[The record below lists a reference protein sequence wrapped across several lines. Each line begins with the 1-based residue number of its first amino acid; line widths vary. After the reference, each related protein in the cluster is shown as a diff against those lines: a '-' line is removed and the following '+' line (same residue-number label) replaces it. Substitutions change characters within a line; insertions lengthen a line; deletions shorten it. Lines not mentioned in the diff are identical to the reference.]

1 MKKLLTILF
10 CFILA
15 IALMACSNQ
24 KNNSLSND
32 ENDIKS
38 ASSEDANND
47 VKNQSKKT
55 LIAYFSATGSTEQV
69 ATYIASETGGML
81 LKLTPEDPYTEEDL
95 DYNDDNS
102 RVVNEYNN
110 PEQRNI
116 KLEESTISDFDDYD
130 TIFVGYPIWWG
141 IAAWPINDF
150 VEANNFEG
158 KTVIPFCTSASS
170 GLGDSAKQLKELSN
184 GGNWLE
190 GMRFSSGV
198 SQDEVVD
205 WINELNLQ

>member
-1 MKKLLTILF
+1 MKKLLVILS
-10 CFILA
+10 CLILSLT
-15 IALMACSNQ
+15 LMACIKQNDNSASEEENTI
-24 KNNSLSND
+24 KNTSSENKIDND
-32 ENDIKS
+32 E
-38 ASSEDANND
+38 
-47 VKNQSKKT
+47 NQSKKT

-69 ATYIASETGGML
+69 AKYIASETGGML
-81 LKLTPEDPYTEEDL
+81 LKLTPEDPYTDEDL
-95 DYNDDNS
+95 DYNSDSS

-141 IAAWPINDF
+141 TAAWPINDF
-150 VEANNFEG
+150 IKENNFEG

-170 GLGDSAKQLKELSN
+170 GIGESAKQLEELSN

-190 GMRFSSGV
+190 GMRFSSEA
-198 SQDEVVD
+198 SQSEVIE
-205 WINELNLQ
+205 WINGLNLQ